1 MEVRFETALAA
12 KPAPVVCGSGPSPKN
27 VHTEPTVKG
36 PAFCIS
42 SIENVRPIDHG
53 CLIFTK
59 AGSLKH
65 TERVDLFKANH
76 QIGNGHANGTIACC
90 LARKQPTRG
99 DSRRLIAPVSVMP

>member
-1 MEVRFETALAA
+1 MDTLCREHVEVRFETALAA

-65 TERVDLFKANH
+65 IEPVGLFEAS
-76 QIGNGHANGTIACC
+76 Q
-90 LARKQPTRG
+90 
-99 DSRRLIAPVSVMP
+99 